1 MIIKGQIL
9 PESDFAQSID
19 DIIATHKPKTIV
31 EIGTWRGLGSTKTI
45 IDSVIKNNLQSEFTS
60 IESNSTFYHEAVE
73 NLKDYKNY
81 VNLIH
86 GRIIE
91 IDEVISFC
99 KKEEVSVVYEWL
111 KNDIADIENNK
122 NIIADIPKFIDF
134 LLLDGGEYST
144 FAEWNK
150 LKDRT
155 KIVALDDT
163 LTMKCQHIRS
173 ELIENNEYECLID
186 SDDRNGYSIFI
197 KK

>member
-9 PESDFAQSID
+9 PGSDFAQSID
-19 DIIATHKPKTIV
+19 NIVTVYKPKTIV

-45 IDSVIKNNLQSEFTS
+45 IDSIIKNNLQSEFTS

-91 IDEVISFC
+91 VDEVISFC
-99 KKEEVSVVYEWL
+99 KKEGVSVVYEWL
-111 KNDIADIENNK
+111 KNDIVDIENNK
-122 NIIADIPKFIDF
+122 NIIDDLPKFIDF

-144 FAEWNK
+144 FSEWQK

-155 KIVALDDT
+155 KIVAMDDT
-163 LTMKCQHIRS
+163 LTMKCQHIRAALM
-173 ELIENNEYECLID
+173 EDDEYKCIVD
-186 SDDRNGYSIFI
+186 SNDRNGYSIFI
-197 KK
+197 RK

>member
-19 DIIATHKPKTIV
+19 NTIATHKPRTIV

-45 IDSVIKNNLQSEFTS
+45 IDSIIKNNLQSEFTS
-60 IESNSTFYHEAVE
+60 IESNLTFHTEAVE
-73 NLKDYKNY
+73 NLRDYKNY

-86 GRIIE
+86 GRIVE
-91 IDEVISFC
+91 VDEVISFC
-99 KKEEVSVVYEWL
+99 KKEGVSVVYEWL
-111 KNDIADIENNK
+111 KNDIVDIENNK
-122 NIIADIPKFIDF
+122 NIIADIPEFIDF
-134 LLLDGGEYST
+134 LLLDGGEYAT

-163 LTMKCQHIRS
+163 LTMKCQHIRA
-173 ELIENNEYECLID
+173 ELIKNDEYECLID